1 MTARSDAVP
10 LTKPCFVCN
19 FTGNKQLTVF
29 SPTQP
34 LDSVSTYFLEDGRLR
49 HEGGAKS

>member
-19 FTGNKQLTVF
+19 FTGNKQAHCFL
-29 SPTQP
+29 PQP